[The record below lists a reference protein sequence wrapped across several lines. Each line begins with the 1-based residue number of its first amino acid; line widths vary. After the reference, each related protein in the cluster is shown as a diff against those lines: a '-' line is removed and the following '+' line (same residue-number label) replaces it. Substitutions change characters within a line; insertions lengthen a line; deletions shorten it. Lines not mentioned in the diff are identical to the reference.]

1 VTSTARPAAD
11 SLATAMVH
19 VVLLRGVNTG
29 PKNRIKMADF
39 RAGLEDV
46 GFGDVRTH
54 VNSGNAVVT
63 SELDAGAVEAAVREL
78 LTSRFDLAVDV
89 VVRDAGALA
98 AIVADNP
105 LADIATDGRR
115 QFVVFCS
122 EPHDPALLPEAQ
134 EPERLVARPT
144 EIHVWCPNGVQGSR
158 LFATLGRRPPAPV
171 TSFRNWNTVTKL
183 AEMAG
188 AGA

>member
-1 VTSTARPAAD
+1 MR
-11 SLATAMVH
+11 H
-19 VVLLRGVNTG
+19 IVLLRGVNMG
-29 PKNRIKMADF
+29 PSNRIKMADF

-46 GFGDVRTH
+46 GFSDVRTH

-63 SELDAGAVEAAVREL
+63 SDRDTAGVEAAVREL
-78 LTSRFDLAVDV
+78 LTTRFDLHVDV
-89 VVRDAGALA
+89 VVRDADQLR

-105 LADIATDGRR
+105 LADVATDGRR

-144 EIHVWCPNGVQGSR
+144 EIHVWLPNGVQGSR

-171 TSFRNWNTVTKL
+171 TSFRNWNTVARL
-183 AEMAG
+183 AELSDG
-188 AGA
+188 DG